1 MPSINL
7 VIESPLSR
15 SPRVQQLSAMF
26 DVPVTDKCRL
36 EWHGELPIEADDW
49 NVGLIVG
56 PSGCGK
62 STIAREVFGQH
73 VEFPWDSASVI
84 DDFPASL
91 SIGDISTAC
100 QSVGFNTIPAWMRPY
115 NVLSTGEKFRV
126 DLARRML
133 ELPDPIVCDEFT
145 SVVDRQVAKIG
156 AHAVQKA
163 IRRDKR
169 KFIAVSCHYDI
180 IDWLQPDW
188 ILEPAT
194 MTFTR
199 RSLRRKPSIDVEI
212 VRVSHEAWQLFSR
225 YHYLT
230 NELSKVAACYVL
242 LANGH
247 PASFAGLMPRP
258 HPKNPNIIGVSRNV
272 TLPDWQGLGLAFV
285 LCETLGAAL
294 KTVGKVLHH
303 YPAHPSFIRSLDKSP
318 NWEMIQE
325 PGNIAKK
332 LTGNHA
338 LPNLTGGGFKASE
351 DRERMKQQ
359 VRLRSGLAAN
369 RDIVSVP
376 KDDKETPRRGGS
388 NSPNQCVV
396 KQGADGALGHMSGR
410 GNRPCAVFRYAGPAA
425 ADKVLAL
432 RLLNG
437 Q

>member
-1 MPSINL
+1 MKLNIL
-7 VIESPLSR
+7 VESELSR

-36 EWHGELPIEADDW
+36 EWHGELPIETDDW

-62 STIAREVFGQH
+62 STIAREVFGEH

-84 DDFPASL
+84 DDFPAAL
-91 SIGDISTAC
+91 SISDISTAC

-115 NVLSTGEKFRV
+115 HVLSTGEKFRV
-126 DLARRML
+126 DLARRIL

-156 AHAVQKA
+156 SHAVQKA
-163 IRRDKR
+163 VRRDKK
-169 KFIAVSCHYDI
+169 KFVAVSCHYDI

-199 RSLRRKPSIDVEI
+199 RSLRRRPTINIEI
-212 VRVSHEAWQLFSR
+212 GRVSHEAWQLFSR

-230 NELSKVAACYVL
+230 AELSKVAACYVL
-242 LANGH
+242 FADGY

-285 LCETLGAAL
+285 LCETLGAAC
-294 KTVGKVLHH
+294 KAVGKVLHH

-338 LPNLTGGGFKASE
+338 LPDLAGGGFGASGLRE
-351 DRERMKQQ
+351 DMKSKL
-359 VRLRSGLAAN
+359 RLRSGLAAN
-369 RDIVSVP
+369 PAQIAANLDIM
-376 KDDKETPRRGGS
+376 E
-388 NSPNQCVV
+388 V
-396 KQGADGALGHMSGR
+396 KKGADGVLGHMAGR
-410 GNRPCAVFRYAGPAA
+410 GNRPCAVFRYVGEKA
-425 ADKVLAL
+425 ADKSLAL